1 MKKTRIF
8 LVTFLVLLAVAGSVA
23 YWLYHQVNAF
33 SGQKISVTEETIFTI
48 PPAPVVWRWRK
59 TGGKRDYPESHNYD
73 WLLQLEPD
81 LAKIKAG
88 TYRLTPDMTVKSM
101 LQLFV
106 SGKEAQFSIRFVEG
120 SKLADWQKILSEA
133 PYLKQTLADLPA
145 DKLTEMLGLPA
156 GSHLEGRFYPD
167 TYLYTAGTEDTQILK
182 RAHQQMETKLA
193 AAWKTR
199 NTDLPYADPY
209 EMLIM
214 ASLIEKE
221 TGVDGERKKVASV
234 FMNRLK
240 LKMRLQTDPTVIYGM
255 GERYQGTIYR
265 SDLVRVTPYN
275 TYQIDGMPPTP
286 IAMPGSASLDA
297 AAKPDTTGYLYFVAD
312 GKGGHVFTTNLRDHN
327 RAVADYRNGLK
338 NNDRQIYC
346 N

>member
-8 LVTFLVLLAVAGSVA
+8 LVTFLVLFAVAGGVA
-23 YWLYHQVNAF
+23 YWIYHQVNAF

-48 PPAPVVWRWRK
+48 PPG
-59 TGGKRDYPESHNYD
+59 TGRVALEKKLAESGIIPESHNYD

-133 PYLKQTLADLPA
+133 PYLKQTLVDLPA

-265 SDLVRVTPYN
+265 SDLARATPYN

-338 NNDRQIYC
+338 KQ
-346 N
+346 

>member
-1 MKKTRIF
+1 
-8 LVTFLVLLAVAGSVA
+8 
-23 YWLYHQVNAF
+23 
-33 SGQKISVTEETIFTI
+33 
-48 PPAPVVWRWRK
+48 
-59 TGGKRDYPESHNYD
+59 
-73 WLLQLEPD
+73 
-81 LAKIKAG
+81 
-88 TYRLTPDMTVKSM
+88 MTVKSM

-156 GSHLEGRFYPD
+156 GSHLEGRFYLD

-338 NNDRQIYC
+338 KQ
-346 N
+346 

>member
-48 PPAPVVWRWRK
+48 PPG
-59 TGGKRDYPESHNYD
+59 TGRVALEKKLAESGIIPESHNYD
-73 WLLQLEPD
+73 WL
-81 LAKIKAG
+81 
-88 TYRLTPDMTVKSM
+88 

-265 SDLVRVTPYN
+265 SDLARATPYN

-338 NNDRQIYC
+338 KQ
-346 N
+346 

>member
-8 LVTFLVLLAVAGSVA
+8 LVTFLVLLAVAGGVA

-48 PPAPVVWRWRK
+48 PPG
-59 TGGKRDYPESHNYD
+59 TGRVALEKKLAESGIIPESHNYD
-73 WLLQLEPD
+73 WL
-81 LAKIKAG
+81 
-88 TYRLTPDMTVKSM
+88 

-338 NNDRQIYC
+338 KQ
-346 N
+346 

>member
-1 MKKTRIF
+1 MKKTRII
-8 LVTFLVLLAVAGSVA
+8 LVTLLALAAIAGGVA
-23 YWLYHQVNAF
+23 YYFYHQTEAF
-33 SGQKISVTEETIFTI
+33 SEQKIMIREETIFTI
-48 PPAPVVWRWRK
+48 SPGTGRVALEKKLAESGIIPA
-59 TGGKRDYPESHNYD
+59 SQNYA
-73 WLLQLEPD
+73 WLLQLEPE

-88 TYRLTPDMTVKSM
+88 TYRLTPDMTVRDM
-101 LQLFV
+101 LRLFV

-120 SKLADWQKILSEA
+120 SKLSDWQKTLA
-133 PYLKQTLADLPA
+133 DTPYLKQTLADLPA
-145 DKLTEMLGLPA
+145 DKLTGMLGLPA
-156 GSHLEGRFYPD
+156 GSNPEGRFYPD
-167 TYLYTAGTEDTQILK
+167 TYLYTAGTEDADILK
-182 RAHQQMETKLA
+182 RAHQQMETRLA

-199 NTDLPYADPY
+199 NTDLPYATPY

-234 FMNRLK
+234 FMNRLR

-265 SDLVRVTPYN
+265 SDLTRVTPYN

-297 AAKPDTTGYLYFVAD
+297 AAKPDTTDYLFFVAD
-312 GKGGHVFTTNLRDHN
+312 GKGGHVFTSTLRDHN
-327 RAVADYRNGLK
+327 RAVADYRSGLK
-338 NNDRQIYC
+338 KP
-346 N
+346 